1 MRSRVQPK
9 INLDRALRYA
19 AAEVILD
26 GSPTYSECFVVSGEN
41 PRLKVS
47 RSGKYQPN
55 FDGLLQYAYDNK
67 LKYSL
72 AEGRDAVAGNVQE
85 RSLAFPSISLEHA
98 LSIAREFG
106 QEAVFH
112 LSPGR
117 QDVVFLGGGRIE
129 CTSNELSR
137 RQAHLRRNLSQLLSE
152 MFRQELA
159 LPRRVRDLVGWHY
172 VGIPDHFEDIGNSES
187 QRHIYRTLDD
197 GRSSYRALAVLV
209 NIESGEV
216 RSFPVRNRRAKEDG
230 SDAALVSS
238 RIHLNNCA
246 FSDRVEGLTE
256 SRRWY
261 YVYKSDVPYDKK
273 RPLVTS
279 VYVGETGLPPDER
292 IQRHRAGNRG
302 SKWVRSYPGALDRSL
317 MPEVVLPNETT
328 SKAFEEWYACLLR
341 QRPGFVVRG
350 GR

>member
-1 MRSRVQPK
+1 M
-9 INLDRALRYA
+9 
-19 AAEVILD
+19 VI
-26 GSPTYSECFVVSGEN
+26 SGEN

-47 RSGKYQPN
+47 VSGKYEPTL
-55 FDGLLQYAYDNK
+55 DGLFH
-67 LKYSL
+67 YSSDHGL
-72 AEGRDAVAGNVQE
+72 AHWPAVGADVVVGEHRE
-85 RSLAFPSISLEHA
+85 RSLAFPEISLEHA

-106 QEAVFH
+106 QEAIFH

-117 QDVVFLGGGRIE
+117 QDVIFARGGRIE
-129 CTSNELSR
+129 CTANDVSL

-152 MFRQELA
+152 RFGQEFA

-172 VGIPDHFEDIGNSES
+172 VGSPDNFEHVGNSES

-209 NIESGEV
+209 NIESCEV
-216 RSFPVRNRRAKEDG
+216 RSFSVRNRRAKEDG

-238 RIHLNNCA
+238 RIHLDNCA
-246 FSDRVEGLTE
+246 FSDRVQGFTE
-256 SRRWY
+256 SRRWC
-261 YVYKSDVPYDKK
+261 YVYKSDVPYDK
-273 RPLVTS
+273 RWPMATS

-292 IQRHRAGNRG
+292 IQRHRAGDRG
-302 SKWVRSYPGALDRSL
+302 SKWVRKYPGALERSL
-317 MPEVVLPNETT
+317 MPEVMLPNEAT